1 MKKRIFLITALLLIL
16 LILGVYY
23 IFIYT
28 EKSLNEEV
36 DTIMYEEIEPK
47 GMVITTESIADKNL
61 EKLVSKGIDHFY
73 SRKPN
78 EINITEVSNIEGG
91 TFASFTLEQGSYYG
105 VLYSVKNSQGEY
117 HLEDIDIS
125 KADLEEAI
133 NVSHLLGDTNGD
145 VKQKYRIISGKIN
158 DKVDSVVIFYPNSDY
173 TVIELDDT
181 QKTFMYVNVGYVEA
195 PKKIIGNLN
204 DEEVFSIVY

>member
-1 MKKRIFLITALLLIL
+1 MNKRIFLITTLLLIL
-16 LILGVYY
+16 AVYY
-23 IFIYT
+23 TFIYT
-28 EKSLNEEV
+28 EKSSNEEV
-36 DTIMYEEIEPK
+36 DTIMYEELKPK
-47 GMVITTESIADKNL
+47 GMVTTTESIADKNL
-61 EKLVSKGIDHFY
+61 EKLVSKGIDYFY

-78 EINITEVSNIEGG
+78 EIYITEISNIEGG
-91 TFASFTLEQGSYYG
+91 TFTSFTLQQGSYYG
-105 VLYSVKNSQGEY
+105 VMYSVKNSQGEY
-117 HLEDIDIS
+117 HLEDIDIY
-125 KADLEEAI
+125 KTNLKEAI

-173 TVIELDDT
+173 TVIELNDN
-181 QKTFMYVNVGYVEA
+181 QQTFMYVNVGYVEA